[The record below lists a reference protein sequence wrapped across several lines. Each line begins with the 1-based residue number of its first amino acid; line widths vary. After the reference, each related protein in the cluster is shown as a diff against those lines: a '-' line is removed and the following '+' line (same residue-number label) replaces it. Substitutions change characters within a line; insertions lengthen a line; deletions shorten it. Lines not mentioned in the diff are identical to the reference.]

1 MKIDCDIIADLMPLY
16 VEEIAC
22 EKSRV
27 LIEQHVS
34 ECERCEKKLQEMK
47 GEEIKV
53 SYSTDSMEV
62 FRKIYR
68 KHNLF
73 ISAVSIYLTL
83 ATIILVWGMF
93 FLEPGNEM
101 GYCLLS
107 NYLFL
112 PAGGIVTTIILGR
125 RNLVQALLGILLF
138 STVNWL
144 LPLWVFGATNLM
156 YVLVIV
162 VPAGIALLIARVFKA
177 FKRRKRAS

>member
-34 ECERCEKKLQEMK
+34 ECEICAKKLQEMK
-47 GEEIKV
+47 GGEIKV
-53 SYSTDSMEV
+53 SYSTDPVEV

-83 ATIILVWGMF
+83 ASIILVWGLF

-112 PAGGIVTTIILGR
+112 PIGGIVTTIILGR
-125 RNLVQALLGILLF
+125 RSLVQAFLGILLF
-138 STVNWL
+138 SMVNWL
-144 LPLWVFGATNLM
+144 LPLWVFGATNLL
-156 YVLVIV
+156 YILIVL
-162 VPAGIALLIARVFKA
+162 VPAGIALLITRVFKA
-177 FKRRKRAS
+177 TKGRKRIF